1 MRDKLA
7 FHLFA
12 NLLILAVAYY
22 WLTIPESRALTLT
35 WSILIALIALTL
47 ASLTYTA
54 SFLEPKQWRTIL
66 KNALPVAAAALAIAL
81 VYWLLAKWNAYSP
94 TPTFKIA
101 SWLTL
106 KTRKPFKPASFL
118 HTVQVILWT
127 LRWIVLPVLFMPL
140 LAAVASNGWQGFR
153 SIRWRHTNWR
163 YWIEVPLLLLCCL
176 RLPLILI
183 YWVPPL
189 DGFFLQSASVA
200 LRFLIAYLLFGI
212 AWLVLAGRSKPTPAQ

>member
-7 FHLFA
+7 VHLVA
-12 NLLILAVAYY
+12 NLLILVIGYY
-22 WLTIPESRALTLT
+22 WLGIPESRALTLS
-35 WSILIALIALTL
+35 WSIFIALIALGL

-54 SFLEPKQWRTIL
+54 SFLDPKQWRTVL
-66 KNALPVAAAALAIAL
+66 RKTGPMLAAALSIAL

-118 HTVQVILWT
+118 HFAQIILW
-127 LRWIVLPVLFMPL
+127 LVRWMVLPVFFMPV
-140 LAAVASNGWQGFR
+140 LAAVATDGRIS
-153 SIRWRHTNWR
+153 WRRTNWR

-176 RLPLILI
+176 RLPLFLI
-183 YWVPPL
+183 YWVPRL

-212 AWLVLAGRSKPTPAQ
+212 AWLVLAGRSKPSPAQ